1 MPFVR
6 IVAILAAIAIGAS
19 TLLFLLTRDRKY
31 FRFAIQVLQ
40 YAVIFALFVFSLFAL
55 ERVVSLLR

>member
-1 MPFVR
+1 MPFIR
-6 IVAILAAIAIGAS
+6 LAAILAAITIGAC

-31 FRFAIQVLQ
+31 FRFAVQVLQ
-40 YAVIFALFVFSLFAL
+40 YAVLFALAVLSLFAL